1 MHIVWDEPKR
11 LTNIDKHELD
21 FRILT
26 EGWFDDAIT
35 IDAARPSDG
44 SMAR

>member
-11 LTNIDKHELD
+11 LPNIDKHELD

-26 EGWFDDAIT
+26 EGWFDGAIT
-35 IDAARPSDG
+35 IETRRDER
-44 SMAR
+44 RLVE